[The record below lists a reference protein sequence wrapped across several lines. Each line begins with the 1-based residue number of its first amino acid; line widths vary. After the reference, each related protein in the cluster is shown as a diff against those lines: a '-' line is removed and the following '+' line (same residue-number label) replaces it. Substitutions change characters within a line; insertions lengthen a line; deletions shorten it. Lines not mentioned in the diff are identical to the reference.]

1 MKFASLILLFL
12 VISVTSCKKNDLSVT
27 TNNEKP
33 LNTGLVVNTNLN
45 NDLFLKLVNDVRKA
59 GCNCGSSIMPAVAPL
74 AWNNLLAAAAL
85 AHSKDMNANN
95 YFSHTSL
102 DGKNAGMRITAAGY
116 QWTTYG
122 ENIAA
127 GQPNEQAVFDA
138 WITSEGHCK
147 NIMNANFKEMAVA
160 KDGRYWTQEFAAK

>member
-1 MKFASLILLFL
+1 MKFAFLILLFL
-12 VISVTSCKKNDLSVT
+12 SISVISCKKNDLSVT

-33 LNTGLVVNTNLN
+33 INTGLAVNTNLN
-45 NDLFLKLVNDVRKA
+45 NDLILKLVNDVRKA
-59 GCNCGSSIMPAVAPL
+59 GCSCGSSNMPAVAPL
-74 AWNNLLAAAAL
+74 TWNNLLAAAAL

-102 DGKNAGMRITAAGY
+102 DGNNAGMRIIAAGY

-138 WITSEGHCK
+138 WINSEGHCK

-160 KDGRYWTQEFAAK
+160 KDGKYWTQEFGRQ

>member
-1 MKFASLILLFL
+1 MKFAFLILLFL
-12 VISVTSCKKNDLSVT
+12 SISITSCKKNSLAIDTS
-27 TNNEKP
+27 NEKP
-33 LNTGLVVNTNLN
+33 LNTRLAVNTNLN
-45 NDLFLKLVNDVRKA
+45 NDLLLKLVNDVRKA
-59 GCNCGSSIMPAVAPL
+59 GCKCGSSIMPSVAPL

-138 WITSEGHCK
+138 WINSEGHCK